1 MSESEATKKKI
12 DDTNLQFIVLL
23 QIIIEKIEYLETQ
36 KYFFGSIK
44 FFLKNG
50 KVKFERFIETV
61 FRLEEKVNDNSA
73 MDAANKLLVMQ
84 ERVELALVNQYM
96 LTVDE
101 RRDRAKEVLSKY
113 LVKPMV
119 DKAIEEMEERNLFN
133 F

>member
-1 MSESEATKKKI
+1 MSENEATKKKI

-44 FFLKNG
+44 SFLKNG

-84 ERVELALVNQYM
+84 ERVELALINHYM

-101 RRDRAKEVLSKY
+101 RRDRAREILSKY

-119 DKAIEEMEERNLFN
+119 DKAIEEMEDRNLFN

>member
-1 MSESEATKKKI
+1 MSENEATKKKI

-23 QIIIEKIEYLETQ
+23 QIIIEKIEFLETQ

-44 FFLKNG
+44 SFLKNG
-50 KVKFERFIETV
+50 KVKFERFIEVV

-101 RRDRAKEVLSKY
+101 RRDRAREILSKY

-119 DKAIEEMEERNLFN
+119 DKAIEEMEDRNLFN